1 MNIKY
6 AALAFIA
13 LVSLAFVWVWFF
25 VKSIEHSERL
35 LRILPVASN
44 IEIVHQANPS
54 ARVPLKQRCNDL
66 RGTKIN
72 RRNLCQTSVE
82 VVEFTAAAQCA
93 PAAVFLRYRFF
104 PFTAIQAIIF
114 TQGDASGLEKVF
126 QSPPSYMALP
136 NTTILPRAPFD
147 KLSRADAYYLKASK
161 PRQVGYQDCG
171 AFQVYQF
178 NL

>member
-35 LRILPVASN
+35 LRILPRASN
-44 IEIVHQANPS
+44 IEIVHQTDTS
-54 ARVPLKQRCNDL
+54 ARVPLEPWCNDL
-66 RGTKIN
+66 RGIKIN
-72 RRNLCQTSVE
+72 RQNLCRTPVK
-82 VVEFTAAAQCA
+82 VNEFTAAAQCK
-93 PAAVFLRYRFF
+93 PASVFLRYRFF
-104 PFTAIQAIIF
+104 PFTGLQAIIF